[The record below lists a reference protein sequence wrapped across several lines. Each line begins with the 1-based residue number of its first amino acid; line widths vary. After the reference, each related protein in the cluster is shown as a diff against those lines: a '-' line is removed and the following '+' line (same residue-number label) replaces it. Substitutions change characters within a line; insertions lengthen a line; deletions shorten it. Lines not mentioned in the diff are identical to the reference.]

1 MLRTLIAWLCLSFG
15 GLLASMPASAK
26 TVLVLGDSL
35 SAGYGLNAGEG
46 WVSLLEQKLKSEG
59 LPHRLVNASVSGETT
74 AGGLARLPLLLDRHR
89 PAIVLIELG
98 GNDGLRALPLKQLRS
113 NLERLVDIARSAGA
127 EPVLFEMRIP
137 ENYGAAYTEAFT
149 RSFQDVAQARDAAL
163 VPFLLAAIATDPEA
177 FQDDGIHPSAA
188 AQPRILELI
197 WPSLAP
203 LLDASRTAAPP

>member
-35 SAGYGLNAGEG
+35 SAGYGLDAGDG
-46 WVSLLEQKLKSEG
+46 WVSLLEQKLKTEG
-59 LPHRLVNASVSGETT
+59 LPHQLVNASVSGETT
-74 AGGLARLPLLLDRHR
+74 AGGLARLPALLDRHK

-98 GNDGLRALPLKQLRS
+98 ANDGLRALPLKQLRS
-113 NLERLVDIARSAGA
+113 NLERLVDTTRKAGA

-137 ENYGAAYTEAFT
+137 ENYGVSYTEAFT
-149 RSFQDVAQARDAAL
+149 RSFHEVAQAREAAL
-163 VPFLLAAIATDPEA
+163 VPFLLAAIATDPDA

-188 AQPRILELI
+188 SQPRILELI

-203 LLDASRTAAPP
+203 LLGASRTASAP

>member
-35 SAGYGLNAGEG
+35 SAGYGLDAGEG

-59 LPHRLVNASVSGETT
+59 LPHRLINASVSGETT
-74 AGGLARLPLLLDRHR
+74 AGGLARLPALLDRHK

-98 GNDGLRALPLKQLRS
+98 ANDGLRALPLKQLRS
-113 NLERLVDIARSAGA
+113 NLERLVDTTRNAGA

-137 ENYGAAYTEAFT
+137 ENYGASYTEAFT
-149 RSFQDVAQARDAAL
+149 RSFHEVAQAREAAL
-163 VPFLLAAIATDPEA
+163 VPFLLAAIATDPDA

-188 AQPRILELI
+188 SQPRILELI

-203 LLDASRTAAPP
+203 LLGASRTASAP